1 MSTDDLNCAIEA
13 ASVEQ
18 RVLLALTDQPVKAV
32 QIAYS
37 ANLGIC
43 QAYQTLVRLHDR
55 GFAFMVTGVGNDHR
69 RIEGWV
75 R

>member
-1 MSTDDLNCAIEA
+1 MSNDDLGCVIEA
-13 ASVEQ
+13 ASVERQ
-18 RVLLALTDQPVKAV
+18 VWLSLTDRPIKAV

-37 ANLGIC
+37 ANFGLC

-55 GFAFMVTGVGNDHR
+55 GAAFMVTGSANGHL